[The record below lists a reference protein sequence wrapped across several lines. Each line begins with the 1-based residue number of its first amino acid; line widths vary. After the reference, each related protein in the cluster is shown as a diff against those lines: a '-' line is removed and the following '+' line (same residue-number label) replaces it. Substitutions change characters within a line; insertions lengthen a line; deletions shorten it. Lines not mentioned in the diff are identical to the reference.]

1 MCQIAILENIGVK
14 FDPYKQKK
22 SDTQA
27 CHSECLHNGI
37 ILIVYILQ
45 FVVAKVVLFVEIAKY
60 FLINL
65 HISYIFSTFAA
76 ELFIEILIKQL
87 IILVS
92 IPLMCCVLHTKVSL
106 KS

>member
-1 MCQIAILENIGVK
+1 MEHEPDYCWGTQRSNSAPINK
-14 FDPYKQKK
+14 KK

-27 CHSECLHNGI
+27 CHSECLHNGL

-65 HISYIFSTFAA
+65 HISCIFSTFAA
-76 ELFIEILIKQL
+76 ELFIEILIKQPH
-87 IILVS
+87 S
-92 IPLMCCVLHTKVSL
+92 
-106 KS
+106 